1 MRKTK
6 IVCTLGPSVASE
18 EAMRQLIL
26 GGIDAVRI
34 NAAHGTHES
43 HRILLDKFKRVREK
57 LDRPVATILD
67 AGGPEIRIRS
77 FVKGAV
83 VLEKGT
89 QFILTTEEVL
99 GDETRVSVSYAD
111 LHREVS
117 EGCRILL
124 DDGLVELTVNRV
136 EGNDIV
142 CTVENGGELSNSKSV
157 NVPDVSISLPYLSEK
172 DKGDIRFA
180 VEQEFDFLMIS
191 FVRRA
196 ADVADV
202 RAELKKWGG
211 EDVRILAKIEN
222 REGIDNLDEIIAAAD
237 GIVVARGDLGVEIPV
252 YEVPVVQKEI
262 TWRAAARGKDVMIT
276 TQMLD
281 SMMRNPRP
289 TRAEVS
295 DVANAVYDGASCVML
310 TGETASGKYPMEAL
324 KTLVDTVMAAEKSM
338 DRWGRFRNEPN
349 G

>member
-43 HRILLDKFKRVREK
+43 HRILLDKFKRVREE
-57 LDRPVATILD
+57 LGRPVAAILD
-67 AGGPEIRIRS
+67 AGGPEIRIGT
-77 FVKGAV
+77 FVNGPV
-83 VLEKGT
+83 VLEQGAR
-89 QFILTTEEVL
+89 FILTTEDVP
-99 GDETRVSVSYAD
+99 GDEARVSVTYAD
-111 LHREVS
+111 LHREVT

-136 EGNDIV
+136 EGKNIV

-157 NVPDVSISLPYLSEK
+157 NIPDASISLPYLNEK

-196 ADVADV
+196 ADVAAV
-202 RAELKKWGG
+202 RDELKKCGG
-211 EDVRILAKIEN
+211 EKVRILAKIEN
-222 REGIDNLDEIIAAAD
+222 REGIDNLDEIIEAAD
-237 GIVVARGDLGVEIPV
+237 GVVVARGDLGVEIPV
-252 YEVPVVQKEI
+252 CEVPAVQKEI
-262 TWRAAARGKDVMIT
+262 TWRAAARGKHVMIT

-295 DVANAVYDGASCVML
+295 DVANAVYDGVSSVML

-338 DRWGRFRNEPN
+338 DRWARFRNEPN
-349 G
+349 R